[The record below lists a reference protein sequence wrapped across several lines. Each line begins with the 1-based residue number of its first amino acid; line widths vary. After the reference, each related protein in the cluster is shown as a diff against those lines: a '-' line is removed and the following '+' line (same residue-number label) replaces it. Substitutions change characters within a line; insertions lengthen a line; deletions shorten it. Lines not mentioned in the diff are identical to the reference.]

1 MLPGLR
7 ASLSGLRACVSA
19 GSRRSMTRG
28 AQLSHSR
35 LPSLGTRPQIHSCTV
50 DPGLTEQFIFE
61 DCVDPKQDLD
71 HDLTDAFRMPPDPA
85 PLTSRE
91 HIIPAHRKRRGLER
105 QLQTLKT
112 MVSLD
117 EDQSENL
124 IHFHDSPTSSLS
136 PAQTGP
142 DPDLD
147 PDLDPSA
154 RFSSVPCSGCGA
166 LLQTIDPVVPGFLPL
181 HLFKNLQD
189 QDQDQD
195 KKQDLNKDQ
204 GKKGKPKSSS
214 NRTLCQRCHLL
225 THHQQILEVTLNQ
238 DHFRQTISSRLRS
251 ARVLVLLVV
260 DLVDLPDS
268 IIPDLK
274 DLIGSN
280 KQVAVVGTKLDL
292 LPVLTPLDVSCV
304 KKRLQEYI
312 HTVTGYQ
319 PLSVNLVSAKTGFGI
334 ETLVSGLHR
343 VWRHK
348 GDVVLVGSANAG
360 KSTLFNALLESDYN
374 RLSGS
379 RRATES
385 PWPGTTLNLL
395 KFPILNPTPARLL
408 RRQQRLKEDAMLL
421 QGIEPGTTAGTENRR
436 GQECGYVSGHVGRTF
451 KTLSRPEEIQFDPD
465 VLAFGET
472 EDGLMTRPEK
482 IEEELAPHHARDAHW
497 LYDTPG
503 ILKDQDMLKLLTE
516 QEIRAVVPVQALV
529 PRTFVLKPGSC
540 LFVGGLVRIDFISGP
555 KSAWFSVLV
564 SGELP
569 VHVSSVERAD
579 SVYEKHA
586 GERLLGVPMGGA
598 ERMKTFPKLLPSDL
612 QIQGKGYDEAAAD
625 IKISSAGWV
634 AVTPPPGDVI
644 DVRVWSPEGGAVTVR
659 VPSLLPRVVMLK
671 GARIKKSAAY
681 KTRKPP
687 TKPLSSQSGAKKSK
701 SRKGHAG
708 AAASIMG
715 Q

>member
-1 MLPGLR
+1 MLDVL
-7 ASLSGLRACVSA
+7 VS
-19 GSRRSMTRG
+19 
-28 AQLSHSR
+28 
-35 LPSLGTRPQIHSCTV
+35 RP
-50 DPGLTEQFIFE
+50 
-61 DCVDPKQDLD
+61 
-71 HDLTDAFRMPPDPA
+71 DAFRMPPDPA

-117 EDQSENL
+117 EDQN
-124 IHFHDSPTSSLS
+124 
-136 PAQTGP
+136 
-142 DPDLD
+142 PDLD

-181 HLFKNLQD
+181 
-189 QDQDQD
+189 
-195 KKQDLNKDQ
+195 
-204 GKKGKPKSSS
+204 S

-238 DHFRQTISSRLRS
+238 DHFRQTVT
-251 ARVLVLLVV
+251 RVLVLLVV

-280 KQVAVVGTKLDL
+280 KQVWSVVGTKLDL

-408 RRQQRLKEDAMLL
+408 RRQQRLKEDAIKYYYLMWKITFYSIL
-421 QGIEPGTTAGTENRR
+421 QK
-436 GQECGYVSGHVGRTF
+436 QWHVGRTF

-503 ILKDQDMLKLLTE
+503 ILKDQDLLTE

-579 SVYEKHA
+579 SVYEKHV